1 MALCPLCLCGERVFS
16 VKYMFA
22 LALVTGT
29 PQAEEATVWVF
40 FSPDS
45 PDASRIFSEL
55 KGERVRTVLLVE
67 RYFGEREPAAPF
79 LATIQAAGEVRVV
92 DEEGLRKAKEL
103 GIRRLPAVAVV
114 RAGRAHV
121 ASGTQADVKEL
132 LRCSK

>member
-1 MALCPLCLCGERVFS
+1 M
-16 VKYMFA
+16 KYLVM

-29 PQAEEATVWVF
+29 PQTEEATVWVF

-45 PDASRIFSEL
+45 PDASRILADL

-67 RYFGEREPAAPF
+67 RYFGDREPAGPF
-79 LATIQAAGEVRVV
+79 LASIQAAGEVRVV
-92 DEEGLRKAKEL
+92 DEEGLQKAKEL

-114 RAGRAHV
+114 RGGRAHV